1 MCHEDK
7 RNIKKRELKD
17 FINLLDEIK
26 AIII

>member
-7 RNIKKRELKD
+7 RNIKKRELID